1 MSLDKALLRLS
12 SEVEELTV
20 EYYNLE
26 RVVWDAQD
34 SMREVGELLGAA
46 ELALAEYKEEQAR
59 G

>member
-12 SEVEELTV
+12 SEVGELTA
-20 EYYNLE
+20 EYDNLE

-46 ELALAEYKEEQAR
+46 EVALARYKKEEY
-59 G
+59 GE